1 MHTLDRRF
9 KRVGFCLKTIF
20 RLSLSCKLII
30 ILSDFMKKFKML
42 RTLVYVLR
50 VIGWLVFASGIILA
64 GVAIFSPN
72 VLSTYGIQMTNGS
85 AWITAL
91 GILLASVLYT
101 ILFLAVAEQ
110 LMLMLSLED
119 NMKQLREFFVP
130 DKK

>member
-1 MHTLDRRF
+1 
-9 KRVGFCLKTIF
+9 
-20 RLSLSCKLII
+20 
-30 ILSDFMKKFKML
+30 ML

-50 VIGWLVFASGIILA
+50 AIGWLVFASGIILA
-64 GVAIFSPN
+64 GVAMFSPS
-72 VLSTYGIQMTNGS
+72 VLSNYGIQMTNGS